1 MLQNVLALDCENLR
15 KKKKKEKKK
24 AKKDKKA
31 KEVRDVVAM
40 ALLAE
45 IVNCQMDRDGRDC
58 KLPGKQNGKAKIRFL
73 RE

>member
-40 ALLAE
+40 ALLTE
-45 IVNCQMDRDGRDC
+45 IVYCQENKME
-58 KLPGKQNGKAKIRFL
+58 KLKSDSSENK
-73 RE
+73 

>member
-1 MLQNVLALDCENLR
+1 MR

-40 ALLAE
+40 ALLTE
-45 IVNCQMDRDGRDC
+45 IVYCQENKME
-58 KLPGKQNGKAKIRFL
+58 KLKSDSSENK
-73 RE
+73 